1 MRWLLVFL
9 IASCASAP
17 SSHPRPTTGGIA
29 GLARDH
35 DSGDPV
41 AKAEIEVACA
51 GVRTTTRTTTSGD
64 NGLYDLE
71 KLPPGKCSVVATF
84 AGQPV
89 EVTNIDVTAGQTTL
103 VDISFTLGRPEP
115 IRLDFGSQA
124 SQIDHYKPS
133 NASPMTSII
142 EGTVNDI
149 QTKRRVPGAVVTAV
163 PGEAVERT
171 LQTVSDDQ
179 GRFRFEVNPDTY
191 SVSAYYSVGGR
202 GQIEVRRSNIA
213 VEGAEAVHVP
223 LWIELQR

>member
-1 MRWLLVFL
+1 VRWLLLLV
-9 IASCASAP
+9 IASCATGA
-17 SSHPRPTTGGIA
+17 SHPRPVSGGIA

-41 AKAEIEVACA
+41 AKAEIKIACPNA
-51 GVRTTTRTTTSGD
+51 SRTTLSGD
-64 NGLYDLE
+64 NGLYDVE
-71 KLPPGKCSVVATF
+71 KLPAGKCTLTATF

-89 EVTNIDVTAGQTTL
+89 EVTNIEVTAGQITL

-115 IRLDFGSQA
+115 IRVDFGNSRA

-133 NASPMTSII
+133 NASPQTSVI
-142 EGTVNDI
+142 EGTVNDLA
-149 QTKRRVPGAVVTAV
+149 TKRRVAGAVVTAV
-163 PGEAVERT
+163 PGEDVT
-171 LQTVSDDQ
+171 KTQQTVSDDH
-179 GRFRFEVNPDTY
+179 GRFRFEVHPDTY

-223 LWIELQR
+223 LWIEMNR